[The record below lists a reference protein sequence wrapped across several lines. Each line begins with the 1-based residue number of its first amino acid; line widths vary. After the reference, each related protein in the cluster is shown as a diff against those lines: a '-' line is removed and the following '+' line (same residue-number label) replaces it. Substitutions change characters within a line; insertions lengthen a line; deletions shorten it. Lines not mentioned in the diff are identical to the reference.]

1 MSPLLE
7 LNALEVHYGR
17 VQAVDGVSIRIEA
30 GETLGLVG
38 ESGSGKSSIGRA
50 VMQIAPNSGGEI
62 HVDGRLVS
70 TSDRAS
76 LRQLRKTAQMVFQ
89 DPYGSLN
96 PKMTVGAIVAEP
108 LEING
113 VGTRE
118 SRARRVREL
127 LAEVG
132 LPEDAGDRHPHE
144 FSGGQRQRIG
154 IARALAVEP
163 RLLILDEPVAALD
176 MSIQAQIL
184 QLLMTLQKRTNIA
197 YLFIAHDLNVVRHVS
212 RRIAVM
218 YLGSIVE
225 IGPSEQLFA
234 NPRHPYTRAL
244 ISAIP
249 SIEPGKASSRQI
261 LKGEIPSPANPP
273 SGCRFRTRCVFA
285 RERCAA
291 ERPVLRQAGN
301 TQVACHFWEQ
311 IASTTGDAIKIEERL

>member
-17 VQAVDGVSIRIEA
+17 VRAVDGVSLRIDA

-50 VMQIAPNSGGEI
+50 VMQIAPNSGGAI
-62 HVDGRLVS
+62 HVDGRPVD
-70 TSDRAS
+70 TRNRDS

-96 PKMTVGAIVAEP
+96 PKMKVGDLIAEP

-113 VGTRE
+113 VGTRD
-118 SRARRVREL
+118 SRNRRVREL
-127 LAEVG
+127 LHEVG
-132 LPEDAGDRHPHE
+132 LPDDAGDRHPHE

-184 QLLMTLQKRTNIA
+184 QLLMTLQKRTGIA

-225 IGPSEQLFA
+225 IGPSEELFA
-234 NPRHPYTRAL
+234 APRHPYTRAL

-249 SIEPGKASSRQI
+249 SIEPGKAGRRQI

-273 SGCRFRTRCVFA
+273 SGCRFRTRCAFA
-285 RERCAA
+285 RELCAT
-291 ERPVLRQAGN
+291 ERPALRPADN

-311 IASTTGDAIKIEERL
+311 IASITSDATTIEERL

>member
-1 MSPLLE
+1 MPPLLE
-7 LNALEVHYGR
+7 LDALDVQYGKVR
-17 VQAVDGVSIRIEA
+17 AVDGVSLRIDA

-50 VMQIAPNSGGEI
+50 IMQIAPNSGGAI
-62 HVDGRLVS
+62 HVDGRLVAA
-70 TSDRAS
+70 SDRSS
-76 LRQLRKTAQMVFQ
+76 LRQLRRTAQMVFQ

-96 PKMTVGAIVAEP
+96 PKMKIGDIVAEP
-108 LEING
+108 LEINNIG
-113 VGTRE
+113 SRE

-127 LAEVG
+127 LFEVG
-132 LPEDAGDRHPHE
+132 LPDDAGDRHPHE

-184 QLLMTLQKRTNIA
+184 QLLMTMQKRSSVA

-225 IGPSEQLFA
+225 IGPSEELFA
-234 NPRHPYTRAL
+234 APRHPYTQAL

-249 SIEPGKASSRQI
+249 AIEPGTAGKRQI
-261 LKGEIPSPANPP
+261 LKGEIPSPADPP

-285 RERCAA
+285 RERCAT
-291 ERPVLRQAGN
+291 ERPVLRPAGN
-301 TQVACHFWEQ
+301 MQVACHFWEQ
-311 IASTTGDAIKIEERL
+311 IASTTSDATTIEEKP